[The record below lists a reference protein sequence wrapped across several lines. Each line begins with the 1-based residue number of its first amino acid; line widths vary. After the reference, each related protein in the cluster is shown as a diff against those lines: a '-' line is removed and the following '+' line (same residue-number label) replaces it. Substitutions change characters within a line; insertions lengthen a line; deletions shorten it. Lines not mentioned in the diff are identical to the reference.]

1 MPSVL
6 NKNVDR
12 GKLCF
17 KCNNY
22 VNFSYKY
29 VVLIGEKEIN
39 QPLWSWGGWGINQYF
54 CILFSIPFIDQE
66 WGQDEW
72 ILNDCSSIL
81 CSTCTAWKYIT
92 VWVYIKACLSEKS
105 VFHCVSVDR
114 I

>member
-6 NKNVDR
+6 NKNVDMC
-12 GKLCF
+12 KFCF
-17 KCNNY
+17 ECNNY

-54 CILFSIPFIDQE
+54 CILFTIPFIDQE

-72 ILNDCSSIL
+72 ILNDYSSICVVHDL
-81 CSTCTAWKYIT
+81 YCMEVHNSINECT
-92 VWVYIKACLSEKS
+92 VY
-105 VFHCVSVDR
+105 
-114 I
+114 